1 MPLDVHRLR
10 AHFPS
15 LASGIAHF
23 DGPGGTQTPD
33 VVGHAIAA
41 TLTGPLSNR
50 GRSVLPEQNADDAV
64 AGFRA
69 AFADFLNADHRGIVY
84 GRSATQLTYDF
95 SRHLSRSWG
104 PGDEVVV
111 TRLDHDSNVRPWVQA
126 AERQGATLRWVGFDP
141 ATAEL
146 NMDELGQALSGR
158 TRVVAVTAASNF
170 VGTIPDMPEIARL
183 VHDAGALLYVDGVH
197 YAAHE
202 AVDVQ
207 ALGADFF
214 VCSPYKFLGPHCAV
228 LAASPELLE
237 SIEPDKLL
245 PSTNAVPERFELGTL
260 PYEIMA
266 GATSAVDFIASLAG
280 TEGGRRGQIV
290 SAFAAIDAHEEAL
303 QKKLESALAGL
314 PGLVLHSR
322 AAARTSTLLLSFD
335 SHRAADVS
343 KFLAGQNIL
352 APASNFY
359 AIEASRTLGLDDD
372 GGLRIGLAPYTSDDD
387 VQRLIDALTE
397 FLEV

>member
-41 TLTGPLSNR
+41 TLTGPQSNR
-50 GRSVLPEQNADDAV
+50 GRSVLSEQNADDAV
-64 AGFRA
+64 AEFRA
-69 AFADFLNADHRGIVY
+69 AFADFLNADPRGIVY

-95 SRHLSRSWG
+95 SRHLSSGWG
-104 PGDEVVV
+104 PGDEIVV

-126 AERQGATLRWVGFDP
+126 AERQGVAVRWIGFEPD
-141 ATAEL
+141 TAEL
-146 NMDELGQALSGR
+146 NMDELKQSLSGS
-158 TRVVAVTAASNF
+158 TRLVAVTAASNF
-170 VGTIPDMPEIARL
+170 VGTMPDIPEIAQL

-197 YAAHE
+197 YAAHA
-202 AVDVQ
+202 AVDVP

-245 PSTNAVPERFELGTL
+245 PSTNAVPERFEFGTL

-266 GATSAVDFIASLAG
+266 GATSAVDFIASLGG
-280 TEGGRRGQIV
+280 TEGGRREQIG
-290 SAFAAIDAHEEAL
+290 SAFAAIDAHEETL
-303 QKKLESALAGL
+303 QVKLESGLAGL
-314 PGLVLHSR
+314 PGVVLHSR
-322 AAARTSTLLLSFD
+322 AAKRTSTLLLSFD
-335 SHRAADVS
+335 RHRAADVS
-343 KFLAGQNIL
+343 KFLAGRNIL

-387 VQRLIDALTE
+387 VQRLIDALAE
-397 FLEV
+397 FLAV